1 MANLTFQWEGDIN
14 VVGGEVKKDG
24 VPISA
29 GSSSVTIEDIKG
41 NYIDNSNFS
50 VNSNG
55 QAEYTTEQGTNLYT
69 VDRWYI
75 DGGTLV
81 PKSNGVQFTNNN
93 ENTGTNSLI
102 RLRQDIPYPFSTFA
116 GKILTLSAKINGVVY
131 TGTSEQLPAEKPTEG
146 TNGSSAIQ
154 YIQTTGIAEHAI
166 CLNYSVTGDYFVP
179 YIALAYSQSV
189 EIEWVK
195 LEIGDSATPYVA
207 PDHATEKIKAE
218 FMSDNGSISMPYTK
232 EEIDTK
238 IDEIEE
244 QVDGIN
250 STSLTVK
257 VNDKDFLMETREMT
271 RSEQA
276 HIVMNYSSYDPI
288 IEMENFVFIN
298 DMSRI
303 TVKDK
308 KSLDNTIGQITPVI
322 GGAMSVQN
330 IACFAII
337 PSMQERQGGQKLV
350 FNLYVVDS
358 NTNYLYA
365 GVLRLQDCIISGNWN
380 VNVDQVFQFVSSTP
394 YCLTQSKNRVYSFI
408 DEMIR
413 IFSGTDIRNFE
424 IQEFETFDHNID
436 QIKCDPN
443 GEVFVHLTKKYDVG
457 MSGWCRIEELSVPDL
472 NEIKWDPVGMC
483 QKIDDTEEIEFIELE
498 DIFRWKD
505 YIIGTSNGVIY
516 YYHISELRSSHVTD
530 YGYKYIYAHK
540 FATNMFLYS
549 SNIFV
554 SDDYIVVNNSSG
566 TAIYSEF
573 FVENHVYANLSK
585 QTVNNSAAKRNSG
598 IRGVIDT
605 VDGLYIIGTT
615 GQVKVLHRTYE
626 LDLQSAINYLR

>member
-29 GSSSVTIEDIKG
+29 GSSGTTIEDIKG

-50 VNSNG
+50 INTNG
-55 QAEYTTEQGTNLYT
+55 EEEYVYTDTTIYT

-75 DGGTLV
+75 DGGILA
-81 PKSNGVQFTNNN
+81 PKGNGVQFTNTN
-93 ENTGTNSLI
+93 TNSGTENLI
-102 RLRQDIPYPFSTFA
+102 RLKQNIPYSFDVFA
-116 GKILTLSAKINGVVY
+116 GKTLTLSAKINGTIY
-131 TGTSEQLPAEKPTEG
+131 SGAATLPEEKPTTG
-146 TNGSSAIQ
+146 TDSTTAVQ
-154 YIQTTGIAEHAI
+154 YIAVGTTNFGVN
-166 CLNYSVTGDYFVP
+166 LNYSITGDYFVP
-179 YIALAYSQSV
+179 YIALAYNQSV

-207 PDHATEKIKAE
+207 PDYTTEKIKTE
-218 FMSDNGSISMPYTK
+218 FMSDNGNISMPYTK

-238 IDEIEE
+238 VDEIEE
-244 QVDGIN
+244 QIDGIN

-276 HIVMNYSSYDPI
+276 HVVMNYSSYDPI
-288 IEMENFVFIN
+288 IEIENFVFIN

-308 KSLDNTIGQITPVI
+308 KSFDNTIGQITPVI
-322 GGAMSVQN
+322 GGTQVQS

-380 VNVDQVFQFVSSTP
+380 VNVDRILQLDPTP
-394 YCLTQSKNRVYSFI
+394 YCLTQSKNKVYCLAGGSI
-408 DEMIR
+408 S

-424 IQEFETFDHNID
+424 IQEFETFDHEID

-443 GEVFVHLTKKYDVG
+443 GEVFVHLTKKYDTG
-457 MSGWCRIEELSVPDL
+457 MSGWCHIEELSVPDL

-516 YYHISELRSSHVTD
+516 YYHISELRSRHVTD
-530 YGYKYIYAHK
+530 YGYQYIYAHK
-540 FATNMFLYS
+540 FTTNMFLYS
-549 SNIFV
+549 SNVFV
-554 SDDYIVVNNSSG
+554 SDDYIVVNNISG

-573 FVENHVYANLSK
+573 FVENHVYANLPN
-585 QTVNNSAAKRNSG
+585 QTVNNTAAKRKSG

-605 VDGLYIIGTT
+605 VDGLYIIGTS